1 MSRTR
6 LPRAERELRPADL
19 GFAEWSQNTTPA
31 KRAKPSK
38 PQAKPFTEPAP
49 PGRGWA
55 RPYAGRAPLLPAVPV
70 HRGSTGQ
77 VSGLYPYLYGQPLP
91 PLGVYI
97 GVDVLSGGTF
107 SAHPVEWLK
116 RGITTNPNLLI
127 TGNPGVGKSALL
139 KVLMLRLMAS
149 GVRAFVLGDLKNE
162 YSALARAV
170 GVEPV
175 ELGPG
180 IRNRINPLD
189 AGPAGRNLPTDP
201 TELRERLD
209 DIHRRRLTLLAS
221 LLEVRLGR
229 RLEPTEEVAVSL
241 AIRHASGEH
250 DGNSTLKDPT
260 IPQVWTLLRDPTDD
274 MAAELRFTNVEQ
286 LREAIRPAADALA
299 IMVSGSL
306 AGLFDG
312 PTTVAPDFDAFLQ
325 TVDIS
330 RLDGR
335 ADETVSMTLA
345 CVSTWGQA
353 AIDEPGGPLR
363 LIVRDELWRPMRIPA
378 MVRKL
383 DSDLRLSRSQGTIQ
397 LLSTHRL
404 SDFEAVGAADSEEV
418 AIARGIVA
426 SCDIRV
432 CLAQDTKPLKVIRE
446 EVGLTDTEAAQ
457 IAGFSALTKGR
468 ALWKV
473 GRDHSHV
480 VQTIL
485 SAAEEPLVDTDARM
499 AIGQNNGVSK

>member
-1 MSRTR
+1 MARTK

-19 GFAEWSQNTTPA
+19 GIAEWAQTAAPA
-31 KRAKPSK
+31 RQPKPTVPK
-38 PQAKPFTEPAP
+38 AKPFTEPAP
-49 PGRGWA
+49 PRRGWA
-55 RPYAGRAPLLPAVPV
+55 RPFSGRSPLLPAVPV

-77 VSGLYPYLYGQPLP
+77 VAGLYPYLYGQALP

-97 GVDVLSGGTF
+97 GVDCLSGGAF
-107 SAHPVEWLK
+107 SAHPVEWLR

-139 KVLMLRLMAS
+139 KVLLLRLMAS
-149 GVRAFVLGDLKNE
+149 GVRALVLGDLKNE
-162 YSALARAV
+162 YSPLARAI

-180 IRNRINPLD
+180 IKNRINPLD

-250 DGNSTLKDPT
+250 TGNSTLVDPT
-260 IPQVWTLLRDPTDD
+260 IPQVWALLRDPTED
-274 MAAELRFTNVEQ
+274 MADELRFATVEQ

-312 PTTVAPDFDAFLQ
+312 PTTVRLDFDAYLQ
-325 TVDIS
+325 TVDTS
-330 RLDGR
+330 RLDRR
-335 ADETVSMTLA
+335 ADESVAMTHA

-363 LIVRDELWRPMRIPA
+363 VIVRDELWREMRIAA

-426 SCDIRV
+426 SCDIRI

-446 EVGLTDTEAAQ
+446 EIGLTDTEAAQ
-457 IAGFSALTKGR
+457 IAGFSAMTKGR

-485 SAAEEPLVDTDARM
+485 SAAEEPLVDTDAKM
-499 AIGQNNGVSK
+499 SVTHNSKA